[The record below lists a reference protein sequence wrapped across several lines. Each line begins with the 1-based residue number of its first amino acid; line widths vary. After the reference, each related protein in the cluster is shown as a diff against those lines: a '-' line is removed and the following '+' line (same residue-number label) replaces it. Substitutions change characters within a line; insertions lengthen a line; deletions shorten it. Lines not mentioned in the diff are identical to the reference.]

1 MNSTSPVQTGAVG
14 AVTGAVVTLIAAL
27 VKHYSI
33 DLSADAQVSIA
44 VGVVAAAHWIGQ
56 QIAARSASKTS
67 PAAPVAPSII
77 QS

>member
-14 AVTGAVVTLIAAL
+14 AVTGAVVTLIAAF
-27 VKHYSI
+27 VKHFNI

-56 QIAARSASKTS
+56 QIAARGAGKALQ
-67 PAAPVAPSII
+67 PAAPAA
-77 QS
+77 